1 MPIINGIEILEAKL
15 LAIQHNERERKME
28 VDIIR
33 RNAQRLQKLSE
44 DILQVSRMEGGR
56 FTVDIQKNVDINS
69 LILDV
74 IKDIETKYDYDDK
87 KEGS

>member
-1 MPIINGIEILEAKL
+1 MLKDC
-15 LAIQHNERERKME
+15 KT
-28 VDIIR
+28 
-33 RNAQRLQKLSE
+33 E